1 MCSSRLTRRDPPKK
15 KELPGDLSTP
25 IRVNI
30 CARRLMRLPNLR
42 SLRAVL
48 NQIRLKKA
56 FCPAIALTITVAAS
70 AQTPSTADVVRFLD
84 QATFGPNQSLIAHV
98 QSLGFEAFL
107 EEQFALPP
115 SSYPNLPLQPSTVP
129 TTCTGTC
136 VRDNYTMYPLQV
148 TFFNNALTAPD
159 QLRQR
164 VAFAL
169 QQIMVASGLTIT
181 QPSWMSPYLQVFA
194 NDAFGNF
201 RQLLSDITLN
211 PAMGEYL
218 NMAGNNKSAPNEN
231 YGREVLQLFTIGL
244 NLLNNDGSIVTDSNG
259 NPVPSYTQPIVDA
272 FSRVFTGWNL
282 AAAPAPGVPNYT
294 SPMVLTP
301 GNHDGGAK
309 TLLNGVTLAAVS
321 TVTAASA
328 TKDLNDALDNIF
340 QHRNVGPFIGRNL
353 IEHLV
358 TSNPSPAYISRVTA
372 AFNDN
377 GSGVRGDMK
386 AVVRAIL
393 LDPEARNPSPDPHF
407 GHLVEPAVFVA
418 RFLRAF
424 NTTAATT
431 DFVLSDS
438 YLPSG
443 LQMGEDLFR
452 SPSVFN
458 FYPPSYN
465 VPFVNINGPEF
476 AIQSNS
482 SAFARVNFIA
492 ETTYKT
498 MPASSDRPTGTWI
511 DVSSFLP
518 QAGSPFQLTSAL
530 NTLLTHNAMS
540 PNLQAAVNNALAGM
554 SSATPTARIQRAV
567 YLIASSPEYFVER

>member
-1 MCSSRLTRRDPPKK
+1 MYLYRARFLPP
-15 KELPGDLSTP
+15 
-25 IRVNI
+25 
-30 CARRLMRLPNLR
+30 
-42 SLRAVL
+42 VL
-48 NQIRLKKA
+48 NRTLLA
-56 FCPAIALTITVAAS
+56 RAIGVIAALTITATAP
-70 AQTPSTADVVRFLD
+70 AQTPSTADTVRFLD
-84 QATFGPNQSLIAHV
+84 QATFGPNASLVAHV
-98 QSLGFEAFL
+98 QSIGFMAFL
-107 EEQFALPP
+107 QEQFALPP
-115 SSYPNLPLQPSTVP
+115 SSYPNLPLQPSTIP

-148 TFFNNALTAPD
+148 TFFRNALTAPD

-169 QQIMVASGLTIT
+169 QQIMVASGLTVT
-181 QPSWMSPYLQVFA
+181 QPAWMSPYLQVFD

-231 YGREVLQLFTIGL
+231 YGREILQLFTIGL
-244 NLLNNDGSIVTDSNG
+244 NELNDDGSVVTDSSG
-259 NPVPSYTQPIVDA
+259 NPVPSYTQAIVDA

-282 AAAPAPGVPNYT
+282 AAPPASGVPNYT

-301 GNHDGGAK
+301 SSHDGGPK
-309 TLLNGVTLAAVS
+309 TLLNGVTLPAVN
-321 TVTAASA
+321 TVTATTA
-328 TKDLNDALDNIF
+328 TNDLNAALDNIF
-340 QHRNVGPFIGRNL
+340 QHQNVGPFISRNL

-358 TSNPSPAYISRVTA
+358 TSNPSPAYIGRVTA
-372 AFNDN
+372 AFNNN

-386 AVVRAIL
+386 AVIRAIL
-393 LDPEARNPSPDPHF
+393 LDPEARNPSPSADF
-407 GHLVEPAVFVA
+407 GHLVEPPVFIA

-458 FYPPSYN
+458 YYPPTYN
-465 VPFVNINGPEF
+465 VPVVNINGPEF
-476 AIQSNS
+476 ALQSNS
-482 SAFARVNFIA
+482 SAFARVNFVA
-492 ETTYKT
+492 EATYKT
-498 MPASSDRPTGTWI
+498 MPVSSDRPMGSWI

-518 QAGSPFQLTSAL
+518 YANSPFQLTGAL
-530 NTLLTHNAMS
+530 NNLLFNGGMS
-540 PNLQAAVNNALAGM
+540 PDLHAAVNNALATM
-554 SSATPTARIQRAV
+554 SSATPTARVQRAV
-567 YLIASSPEYFVER
+567 YLVASSPEYMVER

>member
-1 MCSSRLTRRDPPKK
+1 MHLHSVRL
-15 KELPGDLSTP
+15 LPLVPERTFLA
-25 IRVNI
+25 RAI
-30 CARRLMRLPNLR
+30 CVAT
-42 SLRAVL
+42 
-48 NQIRLKKA
+48 
-56 FCPAIALTITVAAS
+56 ALTITATAP
-70 AQTPSTADVVRFLD
+70 AQTPSTADTVRFLD
-84 QATFGPNQSLIAHV
+84 QATFGPNASMVAHV
-98 QSLGFEAFL
+98 QSIGFEAFL
-107 EEQFALPP
+107 QEQFALPP

-148 TFFNNALTAPD
+148 TFFKNALTGPD

-181 QPSWMSPYLQVFA
+181 QPAWMSPYLQVFD
-194 NDAFGNF
+194 NNAFGNF

-218 NMAGNNKSAPNEN
+218 NMAGNTKSAPNEN
-231 YGREVLQLFTIGL
+231 YGREILQLFTIGL
-244 NLLNNDGSIVTDSNG
+244 NLLNNDGSVVTDSSG
-259 NPVPSYTQPIVDA
+259 NPVPSYTQAIVDA

-282 AAAPAPGVPNYT
+282 ASPPASGVPNYT
-294 SPMVLTP
+294 TPMVLTP
-301 GNHDGGAK
+301 ANHDGGAK
-309 TLLNGVTLAAVS
+309 ALLNGVTLPAVT
-321 TVTAASA
+321 TVTAATA

-340 QHRNVGPFIGRNL
+340 QHQNLGPFIGRNL

-358 TSNPSPAYISRVTA
+358 TSNPSPAYIGRVAA

-386 AVVRAIL
+386 AVIRAIL
-393 LDPEARNPSPDPHF
+393 LDREARNPSPGADF
-407 GHLVEPAVFVA
+407 GHLVEPPVFIA

-458 FYPPSYN
+458 YYPPAYN
-465 VPFVNINGPEF
+465 VPVVNINGPEF

-482 SAFARVNFIA
+482 SAFARVNFVA

-498 MPASSDRPTGTWI
+498 MPTSGDRPTGSWI

-518 QAGSPFQLTSAL
+518 YASSPFQLTGAL
-530 NTLLTHNAMS
+530 NNLLLHGAMS
-540 PNLQAAVNNALAGM
+540 PNLHAAVNNALATM
-554 SSATPTARIQRAV
+554 SSATPAARVQRAV
-567 YLIASSPEYFVER
+567 YLVASSPEYMVER